1 MIRILSILTFI
12 VAFPSFAAD
21 VAIDLSEYA
30 RPALENVTGNLVRN
44 GGFENGASG
53 WANIDGTDRSAGNH
67 GINQTG
73 GLSYRRSALGSSVL
87 VSQPVKLIPGRR
99 YRFGA
104 MIRTRGV
111 TGEGA
116 GICVEGLNKGTYAGG
131 AYVHHRTG
139 DSDWN
144 LLSGEFTPDGEFPEA
159 TYSLALYLR
168 KDATGE
174 AWFDDVSLYELAPRL
189 DAECTLPTHH
199 TLRPGQELE
208 LHTFYEGESG
218 AGHLLTV
225 DIEQRGKVLKRQV
238 FPAGTRHLKLS
249 PGEPETGEFTVV
261 CRHVD
266 PKTRRI
272 LAESK
277 VPMTFAPVP
286 AESLSANAA
295 IIDADRR
302 LLVGGKPYMPL
313 GLYTQQVDE
322 AELELLAASPFNC
335 IMPYPGPEMKLSNS
349 KLVGDAAVAEVL
361 DLCAEKGIKV
371 LFSLKDLYR
380 GEDDKTVVRLVERFK
395 NHPALL
401 AWYIC
406 DEASVEKIPQ
416 VAKRRRLVNR
426 LDPFHPT
433 WSVFYQ
439 WPDFYRYVSC
449 QDVFGNDPYPIN
461 NRDDAHILGTDH
473 STRAAEALDMPL
485 WSVPQIHHTGLYNS
499 KWKQDPIPYFST
511 LRAPN
516 EEEMNTICL
525 LEAMRG
531 AKGFVMYSLF
541 DLKRGPDK
549 LQFERRWPEVCRV
562 AERLKKLEPY
572 LLSTSPAPAVA
583 NRVSKGKIYARAFR
597 APDGSTRVLVCQ
609 VSSGAGEA
617 ELVIG
622 DGETGYLSE
631 NGRTVEVSPGVY
643 RFFGTDT
650 TFDLLRSP

>member
-12 VAFPSFAAD
+12 AAFPSFAAD
-21 VAIDLSEYA
+21 VAINLSEYT
-30 RPALENVTGNLVRN
+30 RPALENVTGNLIRN

-53 WANIDGTDRSAGNH
+53 WANIDGTDRSVGNL

-73 GLSYRRSALGSSVL
+73 GLSYRRSAPGSSVL
-87 VSQPVKLIPGRR
+87 VLQQVKLIPGRR

-104 MIRTRGV
+104 MVRTEKV

-116 GICVEGLNKGTYAGG
+116 GICIEGLSKGTYVRG
-131 AYVHHRTG
+131 AYVHRRTG
-139 DSDWN
+139 NSDWN
-144 LLSGEFTPDGEFPEA
+144 LLSEEFTPDGEFPEA
-159 TYSLALYLR
+159 TYYLALYLR
-168 KDATGE
+168 KNATGE
-174 AWFDDVSLYELAPRL
+174 AWFDDVSLYEIAPRL
-189 DAECTLPTHH
+189 QLDCTLPTHH

-208 LHTFYEGESG
+208 LHAFYEGESD
-218 AGHLLTV
+218 ASHLLAV
-225 DIEQRGKVLKRQV
+225 DIEQHGNVLKRQV
-238 FPAGTRHLKLS
+238 FPAGTRHMKVS
-249 PGEPETGEFTVV
+249 PGKPEMGEFTVV
-261 CRHVD
+261 CRHID
-266 PKTRRI
+266 PVRKRI

-277 VPMTFAPVP
+277 VPMTFAPAP
-286 AESLSANAA
+286 AEPLPSNSAM
-295 IIDADRR
+295 IDSDRR

-313 GLYTQQVDE
+313 GLYTQQVGKE
-322 AELELLAASPFNC
+322 ELALLADSPFNC
-335 IMPYPGPEMKLSNS
+335 IMPYPGSGMKLSGS
-349 KLVGDAAVAEVL
+349 SSTGDDAVAEVL
-361 DLCAEKGIKV
+361 DLCDKNGIKV

-395 NHPALL
+395 HHPALL

-406 DEASVEKIPQ
+406 DEAPVEKIPR
-416 VAKRRRLVNR
+416 VAERRRLVNR

-439 WPDFYRYVSC
+439 WPDFHRYAPC

-461 NRDDAHILGTDH
+461 NRDDTHILGTDH
-473 STRAAEALDMPL
+473 STRAAEALNLPL
-485 WSVPQIHHTGLYNS
+485 WSVPQIHHTGNYNS
-499 KWKQDPIPYFST
+499 KWRKDPIPYFST

-531 AKGFVMYSLF
+531 AKGFVMYSFF
-541 DLKRGPDK
+541 DLKTGPDK
-549 LQFERRWPEVCRV
+549 LQFERRWPVVCRV

-583 NRVSKGKIYARAFR
+583 NRVAKGNVYAKAFR

-631 NGRTVEVSPGVY
+631 HGRTVEVSPGVY
-643 RFFGTDT
+643 RFFGTNT
-650 TFDLLRSP
+650 SFDLLRSP